1 MMRLAIMGALLAA
14 PQLVW
19 GQAMSSAPPVTRL
32 GSRTAFGPGIVA
44 AAARRVEF
52 ELTRPAHVIVLLVDP
67 DGSIQ
72 PVFPASGENTTE
84 RAAGRQVVELKATA
98 GPAQAGPEVPHAAP
112 PVMRSAQQL
121 ASEGERARPSATG
134 DDEPRVTPVTAYW
147 LVIVSD
153 VPTTAEEI
161 EERLGAMTLQFSSL
175 KAELEALARGL
186 VARRTKVW
194 AASYTPAGP

>member
-1 MMRLAIMGALLAA
+1 MRLLIAAAVVALVPA
-14 PQLVW
+14 VSS
-19 GQAMSSAPPVTRL
+19 GQAGGSPNVSRL

-44 AAARRVEF
+44 AEARRVEF
-52 ELTRPAHVIVLLVDP
+52 DLTRPAHVIVLLVDP

-72 PVFPASGENTTE
+72 PVFPASGERTTE
-84 RAAGRQVVELKATA
+84 RAAGRQVVELKAA
-98 GPAQAGPEVPHAAP
+98 PGAAQAGPEGPHAAP

-134 DDEPRVTPVTAYW
+134 DDEPRVAPVTAYW

-194 AASYTPAGP
+194 AASYSPAVP

>member
-1 MMRLAIMGALLAA
+1 MRLRIVAALLTA
-14 PQLVW
+14 PHLVW
-19 GQAMSSAPPVTRL
+19 AQAGSAGPPVTRL
-32 GSRTAFGPGIVA
+32 GSRTAYGPGIVG

-84 RAAGRQVVELKATA
+84 RAAGRQVVELNATSGA
-98 GPAQAGPEVPHAAP
+98 GQAGPEASHAAP

-121 ASEGERARPSATG
+121 AREGEPARPSATG
-134 DDEPRVTPVTAYW
+134 DDDPRVAPVTAYW

-153 VPTTAEEI
+153 VPTTADEVQ
-161 EERLGAMTLQFSSL
+161 ERLEAMTLQFSSL
-175 KAELEALARGL
+175 KAELEALARAL

-194 AASYTPAGP
+194 AASYTPAAP